1 MSQLINEPTRITE
14 SSRTL
19 IDVFFSTHPHNI
31 SLTKVIQLGIS
42 AHFIKV
48 GCVRKMNSL
57 RFQARTIKCHSYK
70 KYNKQAFNKDLK
82 MASWVSELKSSD
94 INSAWNGFKSIFLD
108 ICDRH
113 APLLPKKVRGYQN
126 PRMTSA
132 ISTELDKN
140 ERFLLNKIKEIW
152 ERRGLGFLSI
162 T

>member
-1 MSQLINEPTRITE
+1 
-14 SSRTL
+14 
-19 IDVFFSTHPHNI
+19 
-31 SLTKVIQLGIS
+31 
-42 AHFIKV
+42 
-48 GCVRKMNSL
+48 MNSL
-57 RFQARTIKCHSYK
+57 RFQARTIKCHSYT